1 MSFEHFSIVLFGVI
15 GKQNLHKIGTYEDF
29 GVNRKNAMGIIVK
42 QCDHDFFQ
50 VWRFQY
56 QKLL

>member
-15 GKQNLHKIGTYEDF
+15 GKQNLHKIGSYEDF
-29 GVNRKNAMGIIVK
+29 DVNMKNSMGIIVK

>member
-1 MSFEHFSIVLFGVI
+1 MSFELLSIVLFGVI

-29 GVNRKNAMGIIVK
+29 GVNRKNGMGIIVK

>member
-15 GKQNLHKIGTYEDF
+15 GKQNLHKIGSYEDF
-29 GVNRKNAMGIIVK
+29 GVNMKNSMGIIVK

-50 VWRFQY
+50 VLRFQY

>member
-1 MSFEHFSIVLFGVI
+1 MFFGVI
-15 GKQNLHKIGTYEDF
+15 GKQNLHKTGTYEDF
-29 GVNRKNAMGIIVK
+29 GVNRKNGMGIIVK

>member
-1 MSFEHFSIVLFGVI
+1 MSVELLSIVLFGVI
-15 GKQNLHKIGTYEDF
+15 GKQNLHKIDTYEDF
-29 GVNRKNAMGIIVK
+29 DVNMKNSMGIIVK